1 MKILIL
7 GHKGL
12 LGRDI
17 IEFNKFFKQ
26 HEIAT
31 IDELYRW
38 PDINFKHIVK
48 KIDCDIIIN
57 CISIENF
64 ENINQVKSIYFD
76 LPLFLSEIKNKY
88 VINFTSDIL
97 NSNAKKMPDVNN
109 YYLFKKNAEKILNP
123 GSFLNVRT
131 SFFGLS
137 NTKSNLLNKKFNN
150 SSTIIGYTNLKW
162 SGVTTLQ
169 IYHSIA
175 NFIEIIQNNISKIN
189 LSSECISNYDLLV
202 TINEVFGF
210 KHEVTKK
217 IYINS
222 ESRCSKS
229 DLIIPNITTQIKDL
243 FELKSHFQN

>member
-64 ENINQVKSIYFD
+64 ENLFD
-76 LPLFLSEIKNKY
+76 K
-88 VINFTSDIL
+88 
-97 NSNAKKMPDVNN
+97 A
-109 YYLFKKNAEKILNP
+109 
-123 GSFLNVRT
+123 
-131 SFFGLS
+131 
-137 NTKSNLLNKKFNN
+137 
-150 SSTIIGYTNLKW
+150 
-162 SGVTTLQ
+162 
-169 IYHSIA
+169 
-175 NFIEIIQNNISKIN
+175 
-189 LSSECISNYDLLV
+189 
-202 TINEVFGF
+202 
-210 KHEVTKK
+210 
-217 IYINS
+217 
-222 ESRCSKS
+222 
-229 DLIIPNITTQIKDL
+229 
-243 FELKSHFQN
+243 